1 MKRRLRSFPMG
12 LLAGILLGIC
22 GGLSLP
28 AGAADAEGGRFRLR
42 VNGISCPFCAYGIEK
57 KLGAREG
64 VESVE
69 VRLDEGAVIVRTR
82 PGGELTEER
91 ARKAVEAAGFGLQG
105 FEVLEPAASSGD
117 DAGRESR

>member
-1 MKRRLRSFPMG
+1 MNRGIRGLCAFLVAA
-12 LLAGILLGIC
+12 LLAALA
-22 GGLSLP
+22 LP
-28 AGAADAEGGRFRLR
+28 AAADAGSRYRLQ

-82 PGGELTEER
+82 PGVELTEER

-105 FEVLEPAASSGD
+105 FEVLEPAAPSG
-117 DAGRESR
+117 ESR